1 MKQNSINTNPSLTEC
16 LEGSAECSSKS
27 GLRGGLSILLVDDDR
42 QNSLFLK
49 KFLEVEGYEVAYA
62 ENGQAGWEQFVNCS
76 SAKDGHFLKNQASPF
91 GMPSAHL
98 KESSIC
104 KFDLVLLDVNMPV
117 MNGFELA
124 RRIREVDTR
133 VLIFFL
139 TDRTE
144 KTDRLRGFDL
154 KGNDY
159 IPKPFYPE
167 ELIAR
172 IKERTKQIDSDPSPF
187 LLGHTLFNPNLATIE
202 YAGRR
207 QHLTVRQ
214 SDILLLLAQ
223 DLGDIVERDFILER
237 VWGNASYANSLA
249 LNVQISYLRHLLAAD
264 NTLAITSL
272 KKRGYVLEVKT
283 DGLKR

>member
-1 MKQNSINTNPSLTEC
+1 M
-16 LEGSAECSSKS
+16 
-27 GLRGGLSILLVDDDR
+27 RILLVDDDR

-49 KFLEVEGYEVAYA
+49 KFLEVEGYEVTCA
-62 ENGQAGWEQFVNCS
+62 ENGSEGWEEFEKSIKAQSTGDQSLNCKS
-76 SAKDGHFLKNQASPF
+76 Y
-91 GMPSAHL
+91 
-98 KESSIC
+98 
-104 KFDLVLLDVNMPV
+104 DLVLLDVNMPV

-172 IKERTKQIDSDPSPF
+172 IKERTDSPESFSF
-187 LLGHTLFNPNLATIE
+187 LLGHTRFSPTLATIE
-202 YAGRR
+202 FEGHR

-223 DLGDIVERDFILER
+223 NLGNIVERDLILER
-237 VWGNASYANSLA
+237 VWGNGSYANSLA
-249 LNVQISYLRHLLAAD
+249 LNVQITYLRHLLSAD
-264 NTLAITSL
+264 STLAITSL
-272 KKRGYVLEVKT
+272 KKRGYVLEVK
-283 DGLKR
+283 

>member
-1 MKQNSINTNPSLTEC
+1 M
-16 LEGSAECSSKS
+16 
-27 GLRGGLSILLVDDDR
+27 RILLVDDDR

-49 KFLEVEGYEVAYA
+49 KFLEVEGYEVTCA
-62 ENGQAGWEQFVNCS
+62 ENGSEGWEEFEKSIKAQSTSDQSLNCKS
-76 SAKDGHFLKNQASPF
+76 Y
-91 GMPSAHL
+91 
-98 KESSIC
+98 
-104 KFDLVLLDVNMPV
+104 DLVLLDVNMPV

-167 ELIAR
+167 EIIAR
-172 IKERTKQIDSDPSPF
+172 IKERTDSPESFSF
-187 LLGHTLFNPNLATIE
+187 LLGHTRFSPTLATIE
-202 YAGRR
+202 YNGHR

-223 DLGDIVERDFILER
+223 NLGDIVGRDLILER

-249 LNVQISYLRHLLAAD
+249 LNVQITYLRHLLSAD
-264 NTLAITSL
+264 STLAITSL
-272 KKRGYVLEVKT
+272 KKRGYVLEVK
-283 DGLKR
+283 